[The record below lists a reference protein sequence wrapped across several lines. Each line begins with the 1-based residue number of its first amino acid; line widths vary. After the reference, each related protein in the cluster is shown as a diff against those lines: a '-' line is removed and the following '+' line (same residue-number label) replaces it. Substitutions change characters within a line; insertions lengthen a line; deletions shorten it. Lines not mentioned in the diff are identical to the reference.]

1 MAENISNLVKEMNVH
16 IQETPQT
23 PSRMNS
29 KVITSKCIIVKFLKV
44 KVEKILKAVR
54 EKGHIT

>member
-29 KVITSKCIIVKFLKV
+29 KKSTLRHSTVQVSKPRDKILKV
-44 KVEKILKAVR
+44 KEEK
-54 EKGHIT
+54 